1 MRYWGPVLIAIG
13 VALGGLAAIVLSDVL
28 LWWAL
33 GLCAA
38 VVLAGITLTAVRQ
51 RS

>member
-13 VALGGLAAIVLSDVL
+13 VALAVIAAVVIHDVL

-33 GLCAA
+33 SLCA
-38 VVLAGITLTAVRQ
+38 VLVIAGVTLTAVRQ
-51 RS
+51 DS